1 MASWSAKVTPISPSS
16 RSTRGRPGAGGYVSI
31 ERAKKDYGVV
41 VREVDADLAEFEVD
55 EAATEAERE
64 RIRAQRHGL
73 LDVDAEAIAAK
84 YRSKEL
90 DALDLIRQYGVIVD
104 WGTGELLPNTTRQF
118 RDMLRRRTAAHWEVP
133 GQARNEQPT
142 LRVA

>member
-1 MASWSAKVTPISPSS
+1 M
-16 RSTRGRPGAGGYVSI
+16 R
-31 ERAKKDYGVV
+31 
-41 VREVDADLAEFEVD
+41 
-55 EAATEAERE
+55 AER
-64 RIRAQRHGL
+64 HDW
-73 LDVDAEAIAAK
+73 LDVDAEDIAAK

-104 WGTGELLPNTTRQF
+104 WGTGELLPTTTRQF